1 MHHILGKLGL
11 HLPLVR
17 FLIVGVANT
26 LVGLGTMYAAMYFLG
41 LDIVHANILGYI
53 IGTIQSF
60 LLNKRW
66 TFGSSDRALGSFIRF
81 LLVLAVAYGANLG
94 TVVAA
99 NTFFA
104 VNPYVAQA
112 LGIFPYT
119 SIGFLGSR
127 YFVFRNQRRAA
138 LGPPRYPQD
147 TPRE

>member
-1 MHHILGKLGL
+1 MKGQLIHQVLGKLGL

-26 LVGLGTMYAAMYFLG
+26 LVGIGTMYAAMYFLG
-41 LDIVHANILGYI
+41 FDIVYANILGYA

-60 LLNKRW
+60 LLNKSW
-66 TFGSSDRALGSFIRF
+66 TFGSSDRAVSSFIRF
-81 LLVLAVAYGANLG
+81 LLVLAVAYGANLV
-94 TVVAA
+94 TVVVA
-99 NTFFA
+99 NAVFE

-127 YFVFRNQRRAA
+127 YFAFRNQRRAV
-138 LGPPRYPQD
+138 LGPP
-147 TPRE
+147 

>member
-1 MHHILGKLGL
+1 MKCQLIHQVLGKLGL

-26 LVGLGTMYAAMYFLG
+26 LVGIGTMYAAMYFLG
-41 LDIVHANILGYI
+41 FDIVYANILGYA

-60 LLNKRW
+60 LLNKSW
-66 TFGSSDRALGSFIRF
+66 TFGSSDRAVSSFIRF
-81 LLVLAVAYGANLG
+81 LLVLAVAYGANLV
-94 TVVAA
+94 TVVVA
-99 NTFFA
+99 NAVFE

-127 YFVFRNQRRAA
+127 YFAFRNQRRAV
-138 LGPPRYPQD
+138 LGPP
-147 TPRE
+147 

>member
-1 MHHILGKLGL
+1 MKGQLIHQVLGKLGL

-26 LVGLGTMYAAMYFLG
+26 LVGIGTMYAAMYFLG
-41 LDIVHANILGYI
+41 FDIVYANILGYA

-60 LLNKRW
+60 LLNKSW
-66 TFGSSDRALGSFIRF
+66 TFGSSDRAVSSFIRF
-81 LLVLAVAYGANLG
+81 LLVLAVAYGANLV
-94 TVVAA
+94 TVIVA
-99 NTFFA
+99 NTTFG

-127 YFVFRNQRRAA
+127 YFAFRNQRRAV
-138 LGPPRYPQD
+138 LGPPR
-147 TPRE
+147 

>member
-1 MHHILGKLGL
+1 MKGQLIQQVVGKLGL

-26 LVGLGTMYAAMYFLG
+26 LVGIGTMYAAMYFLG
-41 LDIVHANILGYI
+41 FDIVYANILGYA

-60 LLNKRW
+60 LLNKSW
-66 TFGSSDRALGSFIRF
+66 TFGSSDRAVSSFIRF
-81 LLVLAVAYGANLG
+81 LLVLAVAYGANLA
-94 TVVAA
+94 TVVVA
-99 NTFFA
+99 NTTFG

-127 YFVFRNQRRAA
+127 YFAFRNQRRAV
-138 LGPPRYPQD
+138 LGPPR
-147 TPRE
+147 